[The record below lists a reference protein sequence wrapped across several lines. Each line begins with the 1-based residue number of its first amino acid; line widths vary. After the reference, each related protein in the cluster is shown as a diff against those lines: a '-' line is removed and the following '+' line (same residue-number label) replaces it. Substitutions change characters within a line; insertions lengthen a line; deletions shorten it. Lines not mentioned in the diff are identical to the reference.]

1 MKNKKVV
8 FIIIIVFIIL
18 LTATY
23 FQNPKLLDRALY
35 RVGIQEQVCFS
46 ENAKFQK
53 SGILKKCIFSTL
65 QVWFLGATWGCGG
78 SARMGPLLS

>member
-46 ENAKFQK
+46 ENIVSNLEGSEKYC
-53 SGILKKCIFSTL
+53 SGGRHSPHTKI
-65 QVWFLGATWGCGG
+65 
-78 SARMGPLLS
+78 R

>member
-46 ENAKFQK
+46 ENIVSNLEGAKNIDY
-53 SGILKKCIFSTL
+53 ILRLTL
-65 QVWFLGATWGCGG
+65 YHML
-78 SARMGPLLS
+78 PLIQA